1 MCGYLCAIIMK
12 KFYVFLLGIFL
23 GFDVGMILFTYNE
36 IPHKTIHANKTDTI
50 SVTEYQTIVDTIFVD
65 KPKYYKE
72 VVRDTVPLHQFVIN
86 EDSCLVVTQKEYRDS
101 NYVAWISGV
110 EPQLDSIMVFNN
122 TEYVFKTSTIEKV
135 NTVEDK
141 TGKWFTG
148 AGLYRLDNTLVP
160 KLNVVYQ
167 KNRIMV
173 GASVGLYNNQPMY
186 GIDFNLKVK

>member
-1 MCGYLCAIIMK
+1 MR
-12 KFYVFLLGIFL
+12 KFNIFLLGMFL
-23 GFDVGMILFTYNE
+23 GIAGGLMLSTFNE
-36 IPHKTIHANKTDTI
+36 IPPNHIPVSKTDTI
-50 SVTEYQTIVDTIFVD
+50 SVTEYKTIVDTIFVD

-72 VVRDTVPLHQFVIN
+72 VVRDTVPLNQFARN
-86 EDSCLVVTQKEYRDS
+86 EDNYLVVTQKEYRDS
-101 NYVAWISGV
+101 NYVAWVSGV

-135 NTVEDK
+135 KTIEDK

-148 AGLYRLDNTLVP
+148 AGLYRLDKTLVP
-160 KLNVVYQ
+160 KVNVAYQ

-173 GASVGLYNNQPMY
+173 GASVGLYNNQPIY

>member
-1 MCGYLCAIIMK
+1 MK
-12 KFYVFLLGIFL
+12 NFYVFLLGMFL
-23 GFDVGMILFTYNE
+23 GMAGGLMLSTFNKISPNY
-36 IPHKTIHANKTDTI
+36 IPVTKTDTI
-50 SVTEYQTIVDTIFVD
+50 SVTKYQTIRDTIFVD

-72 VVRDTVPLHQFVIN
+72 VVIDTVPINLFVTN

-101 NYVAWISGV
+101 NYVAWVSGV

-135 NTVEDK
+135 KTIEDK

-167 KNRIMV
+167 KKRIMV
-173 GASVGLYNNQPMY
+173 SASVGLYNKQPIY
-186 GIDFNLKVK
+186 GVDINFKVK

>member
-1 MCGYLCAIIMK
+1 MR
-12 KFYVFLLGIFL
+12 KFYIFLLGMFL
-23 GFDVGMILFTYNE
+23 GIAGGLMLSTFNE
-36 IPHKTIHANKTDTI
+36 IPPNNIPVTKTDTI
-50 SVTEYQTIVDTIFVD
+50 SVTEYQTIRDTIFVD

-72 VVRDTVPLHQFVIN
+72 VVRDTVPLNQFAIN
-86 EDSCLVVTQKEYRDS
+86 EDNYLVVTQKEYRDS
-101 NYVAWISGV
+101 NYVAWVSGV

-135 NTVEDK
+135 KTIEDK

-167 KNRIMV
+167 KKRIMV
-173 GASVGLYNNQPMY
+173 GASVGLYNKQPIY
-186 GIDFNLKVK
+186 GVDINYKIK